1 MNKQQG
7 SPHRPTILAMAI
19 TMGLSAQGLSQA
31 AENDSV
37 ALDVVKVTGQT
48 VTLNHNSVNAEQIE
62 KFQANDL
69 ADVFRHAPEVSV
81 GGGVAVAQ
89 KLYIRGIEDKLL
101 NISIDGASQGGSLYH
116 HNGRITIEPELLK
129 QVDVQAG
136 TGSALSGP
144 GALGGSVKFI
154 TKDPVDMLKP
164 GKDFGAL
171 IKAGYFSNT
180 DSFKTNTSL
189 FGRLS
194 DSISTMVSYT
204 RADIDDY
211 EDGNGTERLGTGSDQ
226 DFLFAKIVGQIT
238 DSQTLRLSY
247 EKRKDEG
254 DRAAR
259 PQWIVSEGFNDL
271 YQMDLERETITLNYD
286 FNPVGNPWV
295 DSKVTLFNTESDLY
309 QNGRFGPYYG
319 FIKSKG
325 MDLRNTSVI
334 GIHSVTYGFDYRED
348 ETLAGPES
356 NKREAKETGKVKGVY
371 LQDDIQLTQALLL
384 SAGLRYDKYELDDN
398 NGLELDE
405 TELSHNIGLN
415 FEITDTVNLFA
426 SYSEAFRGPMAQDS
440 FKLDGW
446 AKDPNLKPEDADNTE
461 IGLAYDNSRLFAS
474 AKLYKTN
481 IDNLIA
487 DPVGGPRLYE
497 NVGDLESKGYVL
509 EAGYRWSRV
518 LASVS
523 FHHNNAEVD
532 ELDANAYDHGGIA
545 NSIGNTWT
553 TRLDYQLNN
562 VWSLGWSGHFVER
575 LDNIETSQGD
585 LDKPGYAIHDIY
597 AQWLPLEN
605 QDLRVTLTVNNL
617 FDKDYLNHATN
628 ADFSQF
634 ADFEN
639 IIGLP
644 DPGRDVRLSVAWQF

>member
-1 MNKQQG
+1 VKINR
-7 SPHRPTILAMAI
+7 SVVSRPTILTLAI
-19 TMGLSAQGLSQA
+19 AAALSGPAVWA
-31 AENDSV
+31 AEKDNV
-37 ALDVVKVTGQT
+37 QLDVVKVTGQSIS
-48 VTLNHNSVNAEQIE
+48 LDNNSVDADQIE
-62 KFQANDL
+62 KMQANDL
-69 ADVFRHAPEVSV
+69 ADLFRHSPEVTV
-81 GGGVAVAQ
+81 GGGVPIGQ

-101 NISIDGASQGGSLYH
+101 NVSIDGASQGGSLYH

-129 QVDVQAG
+129 RVDVSAG
-136 TGSALSGP
+136 AGSALNGP
-144 GALGGSVKFI
+144 GALGGAVKFI
-154 TKDPVDMLKP
+154 TKDPTDMLKP

-171 IKAGYFSNT
+171 LKAGYFSNT

-189 FGRLS
+189 FGRVS
-194 DSISTMVSYT
+194 DSISAMVSYT
-204 RADIDDY
+204 KADIDDY
-211 EDGNGTERLGTGSDQ
+211 EDGNGIERIGTGSDQ
-226 DFLFAKIVGQIT
+226 DFLFTKVVGEIT
-238 DSQTLRLSY
+238 DSQTVRLSY

-286 FNPVGNPWV
+286 FNPADNPWV
-295 DSKVTLFNTESDLY
+295 DSKVTLFNTESELY

-325 MDLRNTSVI
+325 MDIRNTSVI
-334 GIHSVTYGFDYRED
+334 GINSVTYGFDYRED
-348 ETLAGPES
+348 ETRAGAET
-356 NKREAKETGKVKGVY
+356 NRREAKETGKVKGIY
-371 LQDDIQLTQALLL
+371 IQDAIQLTDALLL
-384 SAGLRYDKYELDDN
+384 SAGLRYDKYELEDN
-398 NGLELDE
+398 NGLELNE
-405 TELSHNIGLN
+405 SEISHNIGLN
-415 FEITDTVNLFA
+415 YEVSDTVNVFA
-426 SYSEAFRGPMAQDS
+426 SYAEAFRGPMAQDA

-461 IGLAYDNSRLFAS
+461 VGIAYDDSRLFAS

-487 DPVGGPRLYE
+487 DPIGRPNLYE

-509 EAGYRWSRV
+509 EAGYRWTQL
-518 LASVS
+518 LASLS
-523 FHHNNAEVD
+523 FHHNKAEVG

-545 NSIGNTWT
+545 NSIGNTLSAK
-553 TRLDYQLNN
+553 LDYQLNST
-562 VWSLGWSGHFVER
+562 WSFGWNGHFVER
-575 LDNIETSQGD
+575 LKDVKTSQGD
-585 LDKPGYAIHDIY
+585 LDKPGYAIHDLY
-597 AQWLPLEN
+597 AQWLPMQS